1 MSFQLRF
8 TLEAKKDLEHL
19 YIFLAEN
26 DLGAAKQALET
37 IDKAWGLLED
47 FPFSCR
53 KVDSANPFLRELVIS
68 FGNSGYVA
76 LFEIEDSNTVTIL
89 AVRHQRENDYH

>member
-8 TLEAKKDLEHL
+8 TPEAANDLKRL
-19 YIFLAEN
+19 YGFLAEN
-26 DLGAAKQALET
+26 NPKAAKKALKA
-37 IDKAWGLLED
+37 IDKSWGILEN

-53 KVDSANPFLRELVIS
+53 KADDANPFLREILIS

-76 LFEIEDSNTVTIL
+76 VYEIEDNETVTVL
-89 AVRHQRENDYH
+89 AVRHQREEDYY